1 MTNGR
6 HEPSPAR
13 RPMALS
19 RPELRAES
27 DADQITARVI
37 WYYYVGSLTQQEI
50 ADRLGLTRLRV
61 NRIIGQARADGS
73 VRIDVRLPLLDCAAL
88 AAQLIGKFGLADA
101 VVVPSLRDAGE
112 SRRVIGEET
121 GLLVDRVL
129 REGQS
134 LGIGWGRTLR
144 ASLARLPHRAA
155 GAQSAQQSDGR
166 ASAGVVG
173 LMGGLTRGSGINTFE
188 VSTQFADALGAECW
202 YLAAPLYCPTEEIR
216 HALLTHAG
224 LADVMRRAREVQVAL
239 MTCGDLSDA
248 SLIASLDMVKSQRHE
263 LLAMGAVGDLLGH
276 FIGGGGELVDHP
288 LNRQVFALSPT
299 ELSRVPVSILAS
311 GGLNKVPIIRAA
323 LSARYVNHLVTDEAC
338 AHALLE

>member
-1 MTNGR
+1 MTR
-6 HEPSPAR
+6 
-13 RPMALS
+13 
-19 RPELRAES
+19 ES

-88 AAQLIGKFGLADA
+88 AAQLIARFSLADA
-101 VVVPSLRDAGE
+101 VVVPTLPDPVE
-112 SRRVIGEET
+112 TRRVIGEET

-129 REGQS
+129 HDGQS

-144 ASLARLPHRAA
+144 AALARLPRRSGPSAA
-155 GAQSAQQSDGR
+155 S
-166 ASAGVVG
+166 GVVG

-202 YLAAPLYCPTEEIR
+202 YLAAPLYCPSEHIR
-216 HALLTHAG
+216 HDLLTHAG

-239 MTCGDLSDA
+239 ITCGDLSDA
-248 SLIASLDMVKSQRHE
+248 SLIASLDMVKSERDE
-263 LLAMGAVGDLLGH
+263 LLRHGVVGDLLGH
-276 FIGGGGELVDHP
+276 LIDADGALVDVP
-288 LNRQVFALSPT
+288 LNRQVMALSPE
-299 ELSRVPVSILAS
+299 ELSKVPVSILSS
-311 GGLNKVPIIRAA
+311 GGLNKVAIIRAA

-338 AHALLE
+338 ATALLA